1 MASPLSPGGGVGHS
15 PLAGNR
21 SPSKQPGSSG
31 AAHGSAVGQFSSRIE
46 VSREWGTPLRYGD
59 ALVILDTET
68 LGFLQ
73 SSSGLGSGIFVD
85 QLQSSAADG
94 ERTITGINECPFI
107 LTPTLKH
114 NAIDEFTKALAAEG
128 VKREAWA
135 SNSRING
142 ARRTHL
148 ELLEALVE
156 GEAEEN
162 RRIMVAA
169 SGREVRYGD
178 VLQLQHR
185 FSQQMV
191 LPHFPTHLSQLL
203 LPHSEGVGC

>member
-1 MASPLSPGGGVGHS
+1 M
-15 PLAGNR
+15 
-21 SPSKQPGSSG
+21 SSG
-31 AAHGSAVGQFSSRIE
+31 RGQFASRIE

-59 ALVILDTET
+59 ALVIVDTET

-73 SSSGLGSGIFVD
+73 SSAGLGPGIFVD

-114 NAIDEFTKALAAEG
+114 SAIDEFTKALAGEG
-128 VKREAWA
+128 VTRDSWA
-135 SNSRING
+135 ANRHING

-156 GEAEEN
+156 GEADEN
-162 RRIMVAA
+162 RRIMAAA

-185 FSQQMV
+185 FSEQMV
-191 LPHFPTHLSQLL
+191 LPHCPTPPSASFATSVHVPRKFGRWMQTS
-203 LPHSEGVGC
+203 PFGPT